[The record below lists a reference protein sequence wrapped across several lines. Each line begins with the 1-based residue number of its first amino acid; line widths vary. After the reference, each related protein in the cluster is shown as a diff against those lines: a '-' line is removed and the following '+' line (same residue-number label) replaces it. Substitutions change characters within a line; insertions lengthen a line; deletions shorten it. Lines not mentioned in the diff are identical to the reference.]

1 MKKITFKS
9 NPAKNLEDLTVVE
22 HRKIGEGAFGK
33 VYIAKDMHDVKN
45 VFALKKIPRFKFDK
59 SGESIQNLLSEI
71 AILG

>member
-1 MKKITFKS
+1 M
-9 NPAKNLEDLTVVE
+9 VE

-33 VYIAKDMHDVKN
+33 VYIAKDIHDVKN